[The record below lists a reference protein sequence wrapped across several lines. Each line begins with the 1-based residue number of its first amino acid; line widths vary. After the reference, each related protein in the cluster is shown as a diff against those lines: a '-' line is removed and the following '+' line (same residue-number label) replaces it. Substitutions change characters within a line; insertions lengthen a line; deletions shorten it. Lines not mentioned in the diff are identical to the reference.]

1 MPYCAPLNA
10 VILTQDWSSVIV
22 FSPLLYMTISLIA
35 QLQNQVSLMQSTTA
49 DITLASSV
57 DRL

>member
-1 MPYCAPLNA
+1 MPYCAPLDS

-35 QLQNQVSLMQSTTA
+35 QLQNQVSLRQSTTA